1 MEKNK
6 YSKAKI
12 AMIVINITAIVLIL
26 GIIIFLCFYFSDFF
40 KLFSDKNGKE
50 EIMKKIKNTGF
61 VGFLILLLVD
71 IFQILVAFIPG
82 EIVEIVAGAMF
93 GPWVGTLLCL
103 LGLTIANYLI
113 YYLVKLLGKPFASL
127 NVKEKEFTRFK
138 FLNEPGRA
146 LIILFF
152 FFLIPGIPKDFVV
165 FLIPFTTISIHKFV
179 LVSII
184 ARIPSIIPSTFA
196 GNAILGDNLW
206 VAGVIMGVMVVISII
221 GIVFNKKIYQWILSI
236 NDKRKEKKSGDLNE

>member
-1 MEKNK
+1 
-6 YSKAKI
+6 
-12 AMIVINITAIVLIL
+12 
-26 GIIIFLCFYFSDFF
+26 
-40 KLFSDKNGKE
+40 
-50 EIMKKIKNTGF
+50 MKKIKNTGF

>member
-152 FFLIPGIPKDFVV
+152 FFLIP
-165 FLIPFTTISIHKFV
+165 FTTISIHKFV